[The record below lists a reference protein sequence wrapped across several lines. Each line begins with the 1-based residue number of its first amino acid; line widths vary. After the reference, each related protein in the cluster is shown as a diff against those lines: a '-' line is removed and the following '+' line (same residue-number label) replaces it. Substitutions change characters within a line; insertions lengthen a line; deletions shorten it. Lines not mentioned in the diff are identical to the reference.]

1 MRIVYHLGAHFTDE
15 ERLLKSLLKDRDILT
30 QHAVS
35 VPGPKR
41 YRHLLRDTVKEL
53 KGGQADRDTQAL
65 ILDKIMEEAL
75 ADRLILSWDSFLSL
89 PPWVLDKKLYPV
101 AGERVQ
107 AFNQI
112 FPEIEAEFFLAIRN
126 PATFL
131 PMLLQTIEDKTY
143 DDFIGATDLFTLR
156 WSDTLERIMKLSPG
170 VPLTVWC
177 DEDTPLIWPEVLR
190 AVADLPEDVA
200 LRGDDDL
207 LATLMAPEGLTRL
220 QGYLANHP
228 PGSVAQRRKIVT
240 AFLEK
245 FALPE
250 RLEAEVEMPGW
261 TQEVVDALSQLYA
274 QDVARIA
281 QMPGVRFIAP

>member
-15 ERLLKSLLKDRDILT
+15 ERLLKSLLKDRDTLAK
-30 QHAVS
+30 HAVS

-53 KGGQADRDTQAL
+53 KGAAADRDTQAM
-65 ILDKIMEEAL
+65 ILDKIMEEDL

-89 PPWVLDKKLYPV
+89 PPWVLDRKLYPV

-131 PMLLQTIEDKTY
+131 PTLFQKIETKSY
-143 DDFIGATDLFTLR
+143 EDFIGATDLFKLTWSETLQ
-156 WSDTLERIMKLSPG
+156 RIMQMSPA

-190 AVADLPEDVA
+190 AVADLPQEVT
-200 LRGDDDL
+200 LSSDDDL
-207 LATLMAPEGLTRL
+207 LALLMAPEGLARL

-228 PGSVAQRRKIVT
+228 PGSVAQRRKIVS

-245 FALPE
+245 FAMPE
-250 RLEAEVEMPGW
+250 RLQTEVEMPGW
-261 TQEVVDALSQLYA
+261 TQEVVDELSQLYNE
-274 QDVARIA
+274 DVARIM
-281 QMPGVRFIAP
+281 QMPGINFIAP

>member
-15 ERLLKSLLKDRDILT
+15 ERLLKSLL
-30 QHAVS
+30 
-35 VPGPKR
+35 
-41 YRHLLRDTVKEL
+41 
-53 KGGQADRDTQAL
+53 
-65 ILDKIMEEAL
+65 
-75 ADRLILSWDSFLSL
+75 
-89 PPWVLDKKLYPV
+89 
-101 AGERVQ
+101 
-107 AFNQI
+107 
-112 FPEIEAEFFLAIRN
+112 IEAEFFLAIRN

-131 PMLLQTIEDKTY
+131 LMLLQRIEDKTY

-156 WSDTLERIMKLSPG
+156 WSETLERIMKLSPG